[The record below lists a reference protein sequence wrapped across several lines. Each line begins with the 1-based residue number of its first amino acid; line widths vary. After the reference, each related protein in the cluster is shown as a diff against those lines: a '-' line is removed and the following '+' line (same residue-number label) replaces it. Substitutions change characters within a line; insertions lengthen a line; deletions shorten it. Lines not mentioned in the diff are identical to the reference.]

1 MSYRAAKIEET
12 RRLAAQ
18 GLTYSQIAIA
28 MGEPYDTVVN
38 RCSRYSIEVKAKQR
52 KSSYYD
58 PEYRAILNEARR
70 MVEEDGLTVRS
81 AAIRNGLKRE
91 TLQAFICNEKQKE
104 RNKYNSWLNSQ
115 PNPTLA
121 LVHQC
126 LMSKPIINNPNRL
139 PMW

>member
-1 MSYRAAKIEET
+1 MRKESPKVEET
-12 RRLAAQ
+12 RQLAAQ

-28 MGEPYDTVVN
+28 MGDLYDTVRN
-38 RCSRYSIEVKAKQR
+38 RCSRYGIEVNEKQR
-52 KSSYYD
+52 KSHCD
-58 PEYRAILNEARR
+58 PDYRAILNEARR

-81 AAIRNGLKRE
+81 AAIRIGVKRE

-104 RNKYNSWLNSQ
+104 RNQYDSWLHSK

-121 LVHQC
+121 IVHQC
-126 LMSKPIINNPNRL
+126 FMSKPIINNPNRL

>member
-1 MSYRAAKIEET
+1 MRKESPKVEET
-12 RRLAAQ
+12 RQLAAQ

-28 MGEPYDTVVN
+28 MGDLYDTVRN
-38 RCSRYSIEVKAKQR
+38 RCSRYGIEVNEKQR
-52 KSSYYD
+52 KSHLD
-58 PEYRAILNEARR
+58 PDYRAILNEARR

-81 AAIRNGLKRE
+81 AAIRIGVKRE

-104 RNKYNSWLNSQ
+104 RNQYNSWLHSK

-121 LVHQC
+121 IVHQC
-126 LMSKPIINNPNRL
+126 FMSKPIIKNPNRL

>member
-1 MSYRAAKIEET
+1 MRKESPKVEET

-28 MGEPYDTVVN
+28 MGDLYDTVRN
-38 RCSRYSIEVKAKQR
+38 RCSRYGIEVNEKQR
-52 KSSYYD
+52 KSHRD
-58 PEYRAILNEARR
+58 PDYRAILNEARR
-70 MVEEDGLTVRS
+70 MVEEDGLTVRN
-81 AAIRNGLKRE
+81 AAIRMGLKRE

-104 RNKYNSWLNSQ
+104 RNQYNSWLHSK

-126 LMSKPIINNPNRL
+126 IMSKPIIKNPNRR

>member
-1 MSYRAAKIEET
+1 MKKESPKVEET

-18 GLTYSQIAIA
+18 GLTYSQIAVK
-28 MGEPYDTVVN
+28 MGELYDTIRN
-38 RCSRYSIEVKAKQR
+38 RCSRYDIDVFVQVKR
-52 KSSYYD
+52 PHND
-58 PEYRAILNEARR
+58 PEYRAILESARR
-70 MVEEDGLTVRS
+70 LVDEEGLSVRV
-81 AAIRNGLKRE
+81 AAIRHGLKRE

-104 RNKYNSWLNSQ
+104 RNRYNSWLHSK

-126 LMSKPIINNPNRL
+126 IMSKPIINNPNRL

>member
-1 MSYRAAKIEET
+1 MRKESPKVEET

-28 MGEPYDTVVN
+28 MGDLYDTIRN
-38 RCSRYSIEVKAKQR
+38 RCSRYDIDVVVQVKR
-52 KSSYYD
+52 PHND
-58 PEYRAILNEARR
+58 PDYRALLTECRR
-70 MVEEDGLTVRS
+70 MVEEDGLTARN

-91 TLQAFICNEKQKE
+91 TLQAFICKEKQKE
-104 RNKYNSWLNSQ
+104 RNQYNSWLHSK

-126 LMSKPIINNPNRL
+126 IMSKPIINNPNRL